1 MAVREGAEVAVWG
14 LRSSHHEW
22 ASNKAQNQTLL
33 RLGSIPHS
41 GDERGLLKCA
51 GTESDVSRW
60 EPVDDSVS
68 RRLAFVLLPAVG
80 KKYGALLK
88 SWQRTTWAGGTN
100 AVFWALRFLGRNLW
114 YLMLPEWQWGHEI
127 ILIVIFSNFENTPSI
142 VLLLKPPVQICWMW
156 IEMMSSL
163 IGLLPY
169 HVEAPPYDFHPF
181 LVWW

>member
-60 EPVDDSVS
+60 EPVDDRVS

-100 AVFWALRFLGRNLW
+100 AIFWALRFLGRNW

-142 VLLLKPPVQICWMW
+142 VLLLKPPVQICWMR
-156 IEMMSSL
+156 IEIMSSL

-181 LVWW
+181 LVWR